1 MNFRSLFT
9 VFKADGICPDLQ
21 TAILSGDD
29 IIAQSNAD
37 YFHHPYR
44 DHYEVSKIAL
54 EFP

>member
-9 VFKADGICPDLQ
+9 VFKADGICSDLQ

-29 IIAQSNAD
+29 IIVRSNDD
-37 YFHHPYR
+37 YFHHPHR
-44 DHYEVSKIAL
+44 DHYEVSKIVF